1 MKKSIVKALCCTLV
15 FGISVTTL
23 SIMNSSLTALA
34 MEPFEAEEETREEIQ
49 EYIKENKNKIDIR
62 VVGNIDVGEYIIN
75 NVFEQSDETGG
86 EVTAMSLDANSDA
99 QFVGTDVK
107 IITESVEIPNVKKY
121 SAEQIDSI
129 STFKKN
135 NVEQTKVFIV
145 SSDSLQTFF
154 SDDNMEFV
162 NKILDDGYSIY
173 FQHNTIQEREAIY
186 HKLGIID
193 VYLEDEENDVST
205 KSTTTMTTAEYTVD
219 SETNTEKQVGEEM
232 VQSTDETI
240 VASYVIRN
248 MSGGYFTGSV
258 VSLRDRSEIDN
269 SEIVLDAVRTR
280 KYYTYY
286 NEQNLVNEDV
296 LKTSGGLTADA
307 ATLPTEDG
315 TAWKYVK
322 YSDRKHYELWV
333 VGALAGD
340 ILAGEFT
347 TFTSYAYTL
356 NDLDNKYYFLVFSEM
371 NIYPNNDANFISK
384 NIEFSVDSTR
394 SDTVCREFGPRIE
407 PQTNELTFSLGA
419 GITNKGLSGNVSISY
434 TVQMNDL
441 EISNKNATTY
451 KGCTDFIY
459 KKNLVYYPTNY
470 AKDNTQQIAYTIHR
484 SETPSINYF
493 YAEPK
498 FNVNLQL
505 VSGPIAPTYF
515 GFSWEISDINYINAN
530 DACVY

>member
-23 SIMNSSLTALA
+23 SIMNSSFTALA

-99 QFVGTDVK
+99 QSVGTDVK

-296 LKTSGGLTADA
+296 LKTSGGLTAEA

-322 YSDRKHYELWV
+322 YADRRHYGLWLNDV
-333 VGALAGD
+333 V
-340 ILAGEFT
+340 AGEFT

-371 NIYPNNDANFISK
+371 NIYPNNDVGYLGYSTRS
-384 NIEFSVDSTR
+384 IEFSVDSQN
-394 SDTVCREFGPRIE
+394 SNVICREFGPRIE

-419 GITNKGLSGNVSISY
+419 GISNQGLSGNVGISY

-441 EISNKNATTY
+441 EISNQEATTY
-451 KGCTDFIY
+451 KGYTKFLY
-459 KKNLVYYPTNY
+459 KLGTFLYPSSY

-484 SETPSINYF
+484 AETQSIRSF
-493 YAEPK
+493 YAEPT
-498 FNVNLQL
+498 FAVTLQIL
-505 VSGPIAPTYF
+505 SGPIMPTYIRTSWDISF
-515 GFSWEISDINYINAN
+515 GEYITPN
-530 DACVY
+530 DACLY

>member
-296 LKTSGGLTADA
+296 LKTSGGLTAEA

-322 YSDRKHYELWV
+322 YADRIHTEFWNSGLF
-333 VGALAGD
+333 GD

-347 TFTSYAYTL
+347 RFTSYAYTL
-356 NDLDNKYYFLVFSEM
+356 NDLDRKYYFLVFSDM
-371 NIYPNNDANFISK
+371 YIYPNNDNGYLSRS
-384 NIEFSVDSTR
+384 IEFSVDSTK
-394 SDTVCREFGPRIE
+394 SDIVCREFGPRIE

-419 GITNKGLSGNVSISY
+419 GISNQGLSGNVGISY

-441 EISNKNATTY
+441 EISNQEATTY
-451 KGCTDFIY
+451 KGYTKFLY
-459 KKNLVYYPTNY
+459 NHALWYPTNY

>member
-205 KSTTTMTTAEYTVD
+205 KSTTT
-219 SETNTEKQVGEEM
+219 K
-232 VQSTDETI
+232 
-240 VASYVIRN
+240 
-248 MSGGYFTGSV
+248 
-258 VSLRDRSEIDN
+258 
-269 SEIVLDAVRTR
+269 
-280 KYYTYY
+280 
-286 NEQNLVNEDV
+286 
-296 LKTSGGLTADA
+296 
-307 ATLPTEDG
+307 ATQD
-315 TAWKYVK
+315 K
-322 YSDRKHYELWV
+322 
-333 VGALAGD
+333 
-340 ILAGEFT
+340 
-347 TFTSYAYTL
+347 
-356 NDLDNKYYFLVFSEM
+356 
-371 NIYPNNDANFISK
+371 
-384 NIEFSVDSTR
+384 
-394 SDTVCREFGPRIE
+394 
-407 PQTNELTFSLGA
+407 
-419 GITNKGLSGNVSISY
+419 
-434 TVQMNDL
+434 
-441 EISNKNATTY
+441 
-451 KGCTDFIY
+451 
-459 KKNLVYYPTNY
+459 
-470 AKDNTQQIAYTIHR
+470 
-484 SETPSINYF
+484 
-493 YAEPK
+493 
-498 FNVNLQL
+498 
-505 VSGPIAPTYF
+505 
-515 GFSWEISDINYINAN
+515 
-530 DACVY
+530 

>member
-99 QFVGTDVK
+99 QSVGTDVK

-307 ATLPTEDG
+307 ATTPPTTN
-315 TAWKYVK
+315 TAWVYVK
-322 YSDRKHYELWV
+322 YSDRNHYEFWHDQE
-333 VGALAGD
+333 G
-340 ILAGEFT
+340 ILAGELT
-347 TFTSYAYTL
+347 AFTSYAYTF
-356 NDLDNKYYFLVFSEM
+356 NDLDGKYHFLVISEM
-371 NIYPNNDANFISK
+371 NIYPNTDSK
-384 NIEFSVDSTR
+384 HTSRNIMFGVESENSNIVIREYGPRVQPSSNKFSFSV
-394 SDTVCREFGPRIE
+394 GPNISS
-407 PQTNELTFSLGA
+407 NGVSA
-419 GITNKGLSGNVSISY
+419 GFNISY
-434 TVQMNDL
+434 DVVKPDL
-441 EISNKNATTY
+441 EIDNKEATTY
-451 KGCTDFIY
+451 KGYTNFTYPLGLIGTTDY
-459 KKNLVYYPTNY
+459 SE
-470 AKDNTQQIAYTIHR
+470 DNTQQVAYTIHR
-484 SETPSINYF
+484 SETPSLKYFVAKPELTVYFREQQNLIYWKNYGWGVTDNSLRCTI
-493 YAEPK
+493 Y
-498 FNVNLQL
+498 
-505 VSGPIAPTYF
+505 
-515 GFSWEISDINYINAN
+515 AN
-530 DACVY
+530 DDCLF